1 MFPTVPA
8 ERVRQL
14 NSRQVRGD
22 GQYVLYWMIA
32 NRRPGWNFSLDVAVA
47 WATKLKKP
55 LVVFEALRCGYRWAS
70 DRLHRFIID
79 GMRDNAAAFA
89 DKPVFYYPYV
99 EPTLDAGKGL
109 LEALA
114 ENACAVVT
122 DDFPTFF
129 LPAMVKA
136 VARRLPVPLSAV
148 DSNGL
153 YPMYATDQVFPTAY
167 AFRRHLQKNLPAY
180 LQEMP
185 AADPLK
191 NIILPRLVQLPGDIA
206 TRWPAA
212 SQALLQGDAGEL
224 AKLPIDHSVA
234 IAPSDGGHTAAK
246 KALDGFIKHKLA
258 DYHEDRNDM
267 ERECTTGLSP
277 YLHFGHISAHEVF
290 SALTRHEQWSPNKLS
305 SKASGAR
312 EGWWGASPSAE
323 ALLDQLVTWREL
335 GYNFCSHRDDYD
347 QFDSLPD
354 WAQKTLDKHAADP
367 RPHVYEREEFEH
379 ARTHDPLWNAAQ
391 RQIVREGRMHNYLR
405 MLWGKK
411 ILEWSV
417 TPRDALATM
426 IELNNKYGLDGRNPN
441 SYSGIFWTLGRY
453 DRPWG
458 PERPIFGTIRYMT
471 SDNTARKYN
480 VKPYLEKYGE
490 QGTLFS

>member
-32 NRRPGWNFSLDVAVA
+32 NRRPGWNFSLDAAVA
-47 WATKLKKP
+47 WATELNKP

-79 GMRDNAAAFA
+79 GMRVNAAAFA
-89 DKPVFYYPYV
+89 GKAVVYFPYV
-99 EPTLDAGKGL
+99 EPTHDAGVNL
-109 LEALA
+109 LQSLA
-114 ENACAVVT
+114 DRSCVVVT

-129 LPAMVKA
+129 LPKMVIA
-136 VARRLPVPLSAV
+136 VARRLSVPLMAV

-153 YPMYATDQVFPTAY
+153 YPMHATDQVFPTAY
-167 AFRRHLQKNLPAY
+167 AFRRHLQKQLPPY
-180 LQEMP
+180 LTEMP
-185 AADPLK
+185 AADPFR
-191 NIILPRLVQLPGDIA
+191 NIKLPVLQELPWEITA
-206 TRWPAA
+206 EWPAA
-212 SQALLQGDAGEL
+212 SPELLAGDAGEL
-224 AKLPIDHSVA
+224 QQLPIDHKVSVA
-234 IAPSDGGHTAAK
+234 PSQGGHVAAK
-246 KALDGFIKHKLA
+246 KVLDSFIKHKLA
-258 DYHEDRNDM
+258 NYHEDRNDM
-267 ERECTTGLSP
+267 ERNCTSGLSP
-277 YLHFGHISAHEVF
+277 YLHFGHIAAHEVF
-290 SALTRHEQWSPNKLS
+290 SAIMRHEQWSPNKLS
-305 SKASGAR
+305 TKASGAR

-323 ALLDQLVTWREL
+323 ALLDQLITWREL
-335 GYNFCSHRDDYD
+335 GYNFCSHRSDYD
-347 QFDSLPD
+347 QYDSLPE
-354 WAQKTLDKHAADP
+354 WAIKTLDKHAADP
-367 RPHVYEREEFEH
+367 RPHVYELEDFEH

-411 ILEWSV
+411 ILEWSA
-417 TPRDALATM
+417 TPRDAVATM

-480 VKPYLEKYGE
+480 VKPYLQKYGE
-490 QGTLFS
+490 QTTLFS